1 MCSSSYV
8 TACGTHTYH
17 RASNGYA
24 TEEEALPTF
33 NIPLRAVQKQGCV
46 SNTPTPRHP
55 NTNYY
60 SDWIMEIRTSDQIEK
75 SSPSVAA

>member
-1 MCSSSYV
+1 
-8 TACGTHTYH
+8 
-17 RASNGYA
+17 
-24 TEEEALPTF
+24 
-33 NIPLRAVQKQGCV
+33 VQKQGCV